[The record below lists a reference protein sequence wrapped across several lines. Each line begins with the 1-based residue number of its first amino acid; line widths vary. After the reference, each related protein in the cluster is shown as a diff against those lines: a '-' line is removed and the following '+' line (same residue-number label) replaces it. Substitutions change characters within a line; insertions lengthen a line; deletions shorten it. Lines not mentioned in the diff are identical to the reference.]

1 MPRASLT
8 HDDCD
13 AMPIRAIIAALIVAT
28 CWGGNYTATKFAM
41 MDFPPYLALLL
52 RFIGVVVVLAPFAL
66 RMNMPRLRDMA
77 FIGMMLIVIQFA
89 CVFSALD
96 MGLSIT
102 STVVASQLGVPFA
115 CVLAAIMF
123 KDYLGPWRSGGLM
136 VAFFGV
142 IIVAGTPNASL
153 HWDAFILAVLG
164 SFAWATSNIYMKRMA
179 PTPPVIQLLFWPA
192 LFSILP
198 LFLLSYFGESHQ
210 MEAITGAHWQSW
222 LGILYSLFFSSLV
235 GYGLWNRL
243 ITTYPMS
250 SVVPYSLLVPVVGIA
265 GGVIAFGDPVTAQV
279 LLGATLTI
287 IGVGV
292 ITMRRPQLVEME
304 Q

>member
-1 MPRASLT
+1 MPLRAV
-8 HDDCD
+8 
-13 AMPIRAIIAALIVAT
+13 IAALIVAT

-52 RFIGVVVVLAPFAL
+52 RFIGVVAVLAPFAL
-66 RMNMPRLRDMA
+66 RLPLPKMRDMA
-77 FIGMMLIVIQFA
+77 FVGLMLIVVQFA

-115 CVLAAIMF
+115 LYACRDSVQGL
-123 KDYLGPWRSGGLM
+123 SGAMAQCWLM
-136 VAFFGV
+136 VAFVGV
-142 IIVAGTPNASL
+142 MIVAGTPNASE
-153 HWDAFILAVLG
+153 HWDGFLLAVLG
-164 SFAWATSNIYMKRMA
+164 SLAWAISNIYMKRMA
-179 PTPPVIQLLFWPA
+179 PTPPVVQLLFWPA
-192 LFSILP
+192 LYAILP
-198 LFLLSYFGESHQ
+198 LFLLSMSSESHQ
-210 MEAITGAHWQSW
+210 WHVIESAHWQSW
-222 LGILYSLFFSSLV
+222 LGIAYSLFFSSLL

-250 SVVPYSLLVPVVGIA
+250 AVVPYSLLVPVVGIA
-265 GGVIAFGDPVTAQV
+265 GGVVAFADPITAQV

-292 ITMRRPQLVEME
+292 ITVRRPQLVEIE

>member
-1 MPRASLT
+1 MPLRAV
-8 HDDCD
+8 
-13 AMPIRAIIAALIVAT
+13 IAALIVAT

-41 MDFPPYLALLL
+41 MDFPPYLALLV

-66 RMNMPRLRDMA
+66 RLPLPRMRDMA
-77 FIGMMLIVIQFA
+77 FIGLMLIVVQFA

-115 CVLAAIMF
+115 CMLAAITF
-123 KDYLGPWRSGGLM
+123 KDYLGPWRSAGLM
-136 VAFFGV
+136 VAFVGV
-142 IIVAGTPNASL
+142 MIVAGTPNASE
-153 HWDAFILAVLG
+153 HWDAFLLAVLG
-164 SFAWATSNIYMKRMA
+164 SLAWAIANIYMKRMA
-179 PTPPVIQLLFWPA
+179 PTPPVVQLLFWPA

-198 LFLLSYFGESHQ
+198 LFLLSALGESQ
-210 MEAITGAHWQSW
+210 QWQAIESAHWQSW
-222 LGILYSLFFSSLV
+222 LGIAYSLFFSSLL

-250 SVVPYSLLVPVVGIA
+250 AVVPYSLLVPVVGIA
-265 GGVIAFGDPVTAQV
+265 GGVIAFADPITAQV

-292 ITMRRPQLVEME
+292 ITVCRPQLVEIE